1 MQSKTKEPF
10 EVLADGTP
18 LFDLL
23 TGGPFVDNVPNDIL
37 DEISDY
43 EGTILKASS
52 RRISTHPREVASVSQ
67 TGDNCLMVAI
77 QNTTRTRREIPD
89 HIIRQMVEA
98 CPRACSYA
106 NPMTGVSPLHMAVSI
121 ELDPDIIRLIVRAC
135 PKAAAW
141 TCRVSGGCTPL
152 HSVKNLATAR
162 AIVEACPRAVYILNN
177 AGYLPLH
184 RAAYATNVGVDVLH
198 YLIEEGRKCNW
209 GWGKGTRDVLQESTN
224 GITPLRAAIDVIDKG
239 VELQEFLLANMAAS
253 EGNEG
258 VKSSSDTSKS
268 LSPSAKRKW
277 EKLLILASETIE
289 AKEGSFGETKMPLL
303 HTLVELDCPESI
315 IRYALTIY
323 SNQCQDRDRHGRS
336 VLHLALLNK
345 KANENIVRMLLKPP
359 FGHPGM
365 VRVLDHMGNLPLHVL
380 IDSECSYS
388 DNRMKMIMDVEPKAL
403 ETRDGV
409 HGLYPFM
416 LAASCETNCDL
427 GTVYGLLRQ
436 TPHLVARC
444 GDRARQEAVSNKQKR
459 FVIFITL
466 MMILAAVRSTGFI
479 MISVGDL
486 RWEILSSWS
495 FRKAAY
501 LDSGEL

>member
-1 MQSKTKEPF
+1 MQSKAKEPF

-106 NPMTGVSPLHMAVSI
+106 NPMTGVSPLHMAVSTG
-121 ELDPDIIRLIVRAC
+121 LDPDIVRLIVRAC

-152 HSVKNLATAR
+152 HSVKNLATAK

-184 RAAYATNVGVDVLH
+184 RAAYATNVGVDVLQ

-345 KANENIVRMLLKPP
+345 KAKENIVRLLLKPP
-359 FGHPGM
+359 FGHPAM
-365 VRVLDHMGNLPLHVL
+365 VRMLDHKGNLPLHAL
-380 IDSECSYS
+380 IGSGCNYS
-388 DNRMKMIMDVEPKAL
+388 DNRMKMIIDVEPKAL

-409 HGLYPFM
+409 LGLYPFM
-416 LAASCETNCDL
+416 LAASSERNCDL
-427 GTVYGLLRQ
+427 GTVYELLRQ
-436 TPHLVARC
+436 TPHFVARC
-444 GDRARQEAVSNKQKR
+444 GDRAGQEVTSEKQKR
-459 FVIFITL
+459 YVIITL
-466 MMILAAVRSTGFI
+466 MMILVAVTGFM
-479 MISVGDL
+479 MINIGDL
-486 RWEILSSWS
+486 RWKVWSSWN
-495 FRKAAY
+495 FRRAAS